1 MNLPRRAYQL
11 FRAEGTEAIIRDG
24 KKKILGYFD
33 PLYQRLKPAY
43 RSYSVGPS
51 SAEFDMSRRRLGKY
65 DFVDDIRSE
74 RELIQRI
81 LSIVDSDD
89 VFYDIG
95 ANVGIYSC
103 LVGNHINSGGVV
115 AFEPTPEAFSMLER
129 NVRRNGIDAELFN
142 VALSNFSGT
151 TQRSVRGQTGHQFSN
166 EDTGTIEVE
175 TSPAD
180 ELIKKHN
187 LRPPDICKIDIE
199 GAEYLAL
206 DGFREILAESECH
219 HVFCE
224 IHTEKIE
231 EIGGSAEDVEHLLQE
246 LNFELE
252 YLGDRRENY
261 FVEATRMSQTD

>member
-1 MNLPRRAYQL
+1 MNPPRQAYQL
-11 FRAEGTEAIIRDG
+11 FRAKDAGTIIRDG
-24 KKKILGYFD
+24 KKKFLGYFD
-33 PLYQRLKPAY
+33 PFYQRLKPAY
-43 RSYSVGPS
+43 KSYSVGPL
-51 SAEFDMSRRRLGKY
+51 SAEFDMSRHRLGQY
-65 DFVDDIRSE
+65 DFVDDIYSE

-81 LSIVDSDD
+81 LSIVEPDD

-103 LVGNHINSGGVV
+103 LVGNQINSGGVV

-129 NVRRNGIDAELFN
+129 NVQRNDIDADLFN
-142 VALSNFSGT
+142 IALSNFFGT
-151 TQRSVRGQTGHQFSN
+151 AKMSVRGQTGHQFSN

-175 TSPAD
+175 TGRAD
-180 ELIKKHN
+180 ELVKRNN
-187 LRPPDICKIDIE
+187 LRPPDVCKIDIE

-206 DGFREILAESECH
+206 DGFREVLAESECH

-231 EIGGSAEDVEHLLQE
+231 SIGGSAEDVENLLQE
-246 LNFELE
+246 LNFGIE

-261 FVEATRMSQTD
+261 FIEATQTEPTK